1 MKEKMNFTGYDE
13 QQEKRR
19 LDETRKRE
27 QAARKAGRE
36 ENRKNKIPAF
46 LVIRGGA
53 LNMLIVGLIGL
64 AGTTL
69 VTNYDYMEKS
79 DVLPMMLL
87 VVSIYLSLLGLGVA
101 PAKICIIKDVLKFV
115 NEQVDNYLQN
125 KGSLNMRATKMRLM
139 VLPYVVKQKPSIFD
153 TFIKYPKSITDMK
166 IAESILLAHLKSHPD
181 DAQKILDTFNTF
193 NAESMPK
200 RLYRR
205 VKRCATR

>member
-19 LDETRKRE
+19 LAETRKRE

-87 VVSIYLSLLGLGVA
+87 VVSIYSSILGLGVA

-153 TFIKYPKSITDMK
+153 TFIEYPKSITDMK

-181 DAQKILDTFNTF
+181 DAQKILDTFN
-193 NAESMPK
+193 AESMPK

-205 VKRCATR
+205 VKRYATR

>member
-1 MKEKMNFTGYDE
+1 MQEKMNFTGYDE

-27 QAARKAGRE
+27 QAVRKARRE

-87 VVSIYLSLLGLGVA
+87 VVSIYLSLLGLGVV

-181 DAQKILDTFNTF
+181 DAQKILDTFN
-193 NAESMPK
+193 AESMPK
-200 RLYRR
+200 LYRR

>member
-19 LDETRKRE
+19 LAETRKRE

-87 VVSIYLSLLGLGVA
+87 VVSIYLSILGLGVA

-153 TFIKYPKSITDMK
+153 TFIEYPKSITDMK

-181 DAQKILDTFNTF
+181 DAQKILDTFN
-193 NAESMPK
+193 AESMPK

>member
-1 MKEKMNFTGYDE
+1 MKGKMNFTGYDE

-36 ENRKNKIPAF
+36 ENRKNKIPTF

-153 TFIKYPKSITDMK
+153 TFIEYPKSITDMK

-181 DAQKILDTFNTF
+181 DAQKILDTFN
-193 NAESMPK
+193 AESMPK

>member
-1 MKEKMNFTGYDE
+1 MQEKMNFTGYDE

-79 DVLPMMLL
+79 DVMPMMLL
-87 VVSIYLSLLGLGVA
+87 VVSIYLSLLGLGVV

-181 DAQKILDTFNTF
+181 DTQKILDTF

>member
-125 KGSLNMRATKMRLM
+125 KGSLNMRATKKRLM
-139 VLPYVVKQKPSIFD
+139 VLPYVVKQKPSIFG

-181 DAQKILDTFNTF
+181 DAQKILDTFN
-193 NAESMPK
+193 AESMPK

>member
-1 MKEKMNFTGYDE
+1 MQEKMNFTGYDE

-181 DAQKILDTFNTF
+181 DAQKILDTFN
-193 NAESMPK
+193 AESMPK

>member
-125 KGSLNMRATKMRLM
+125 KGSLNMRTTKKRLM

-181 DAQKILDTFNTF
+181 DAQKILDTFN
-193 NAESMPK
+193 AESMPK